1 MRPAPP
7 GLRLQHVPPERHLT
21 EHPAHSVRVVPANEI
36 RQSVDRIA
44 DRMESAQATG
54 PGNRM
59 HRTFG
64 DALRDNGIARRPDLL
79 VQHRAEPQAGRRLPH
94 GPCPPP
100 DDGVGELANDLAA
113 LHQRAIAA

>member
-1 MRPAPP
+1 MRRAPP
-7 GLRLQHVPPERHLT
+7 RLRLQHMPPQRHLT
-21 EHPAHSVRVVPANEI
+21 EHPAHRVRVVAANEI
-36 RQSVDRIA
+36 RQGVDRIA
-44 DRMESAQATG
+44 DRVESAQATG
-54 PGNRM
+54 PGNGM

-64 DALRDNGIARRPDLL
+64 DALRDNGIARLPDQL

-100 DDGVGELANDLAA
+100 DHGVGALANDLAA

>member
-1 MRPAPP
+1 MRRAPP
-7 GLRLQHVPPERHLT
+7 RLRLQHVPPERHLT
-21 EHPAHSVRVVPANEI
+21 EHPAHRVPLVAANEI

-64 DALRDNGIARRPDLL
+64 DALRDDGSARRPDQL

-94 GPCPPP
+94 RPRPPP
-100 DDGVGELANDLAA
+100 DHGVGELANDLAA